1 MKRKVLI
8 LLCVCL
14 LLSACQTPVQTTDPT
29 TEPIIPTTQT
39 MAEPLL
45 EQGRILEESPNILY
59 IPSDVVEDMMPTGFH
74 LLGNDL
80 LLSQFEANGMAL
92 KLLSLKDGSL
102 SAEAVVSVAPAT
114 ALFIGN
120 GRIGLCDRMSGKV
133 TILDDHL
140 QTLQTYRVNA
150 DGDDWYLDP
159 ELDTLYIFSVDRGLL
174 SVELETGEESW
185 LVDNGFRV
193 VCKGMGA
200 DSLLFSFVN
209 REDQMTYNRCLTMS
223 TGALEHLPADDP
235 ILEGTRH
242 GNTWFMRSAAEDGA
256 YTLVHDG
263 VAASFHWSDSDVRL
277 LPQRQELMVAD
288 PSGRNLTIYGI
299 DGSFRSTCALPQ
311 NSENF
316 VASELLWS
324 DYWGGYFFADFVDSS
339 CRLMFWD
346 VRSDSTGESLEVIT
360 ESEIPSSEPLLEAG
374 LYERAAELSQRFG
387 VEILIGEQ
395 CALSYT
401 TYLTEPLTDPQLVSN
416 ALYVLED
423 ALSQYPDGFISQLR
437 HNTYEMIRIE
447 LVSDLVLRDAEMN
460 KPTNAAGF
468 AQPVGNRYLVV
479 LEAND
484 LYPETVYHEMAH
496 IISARL
502 EWDSLIREDAIFS
515 DEDWMALQPEGFQ
528 YAMVYSNL
536 PDEYVAYVSAGYFI
550 NMYSMSFATE
560 DRSELMSEAM
570 ALKHWL
576 FEPGTGRREK
586 LQFYAD
592 CIRDCFDTTDWPET
606 TRWERVLR

>member
-1 MKRKVLI
+1 MKGKVLI

-45 EQGRILEESPNILY
+45 EQGRILEDSPNLLY

-92 KLLSLKDGSL
+92 KLLSLEDGSL
-102 SAEAVVSVAPAT
+102 TAEAVVSVAPAT

-223 TGALEHLPADDP
+223 TGALEPLPADGP

-242 GNTWFMRSAAEDGA
+242 GNTWFMRSAAADGV

-263 VAASFHWSDSDVRL
+263 VAASFHWSDSNVRL

-299 DGSFRSTCALPQ
+299 DGSFRSTCALPR
-311 NSENF
+311 NSGDF

-360 ESEIPSSEPLLEAG
+360 EGEIQSSEPLLEAG

-395 CALSYT
+395 CALNYT
-401 TYLTEPLTDPQLVSN
+401 TYLTKPLTDPQLVSN

-447 LVSDLVLRDAEMN
+447 LVSDLVLRDTEMN
-460 KPTNAAGF
+460 KPTNVGGF
-468 AQPVGNRYLVV
+468 AQAVGNRYLVV
-479 LEAND
+479 LKAND
-484 LYPETVYHEMAH
+484 LHTETVYHEMAH

-502 EWDSLIREDAIFS
+502 EWDSLIREDALFS
-515 DEDWMALQPEGFQ
+515 DETWMALQPEGFQ

-570 ALKHWL
+570 ELKHWL